1 MSNQDGISGNGSGSQ
16 MSNSGMI
23 ISHAKGPLP
32 EGVHLPLYMDNH
44 ATTPLDRRVLDAMMP
59 YFTGKFGNAASRNH
73 AFGWEAEAA
82 VENARAQIAKLINCT
97 AKEIIFTSGATESNN
112 LAIKGIAEM
121 YREKGNHIIT
131 QVTEHKAVLD
141 TCKKLEKMGYKVT
154 YLPVQAD
161 GLIDLEDL
169 KRAIVKEGSDKT
181 ILVTIMYANNEIGV
195 VQPIREIG
203 KICHEAGVL
212 FHTDA
217 VQAVGKIPV
226 DVQADNI
233 DVLSLSAHK
242 IYGPKGVG
250 ALYVRRRNP
259 RVQITEQI
267 NGGGHERGMRSGTLN
282 VPGIVGLGAACEI
295 AGAEMESEA
304 KQLTELRDHLRQKLE
319 SALDY
324 VQVNGNMEHHLPGNL
339 NMSFVYV
346 EGESLLMGIND
357 IAVSSGSACT
367 SATLEPSYVLKAL
380 GLGDEIAHSS
390 IRFGLGRFNTKAEVD
405 YVADKIID
413 VVQKLREL
421 SPLYEMVKE
430 GIDLSK
436 IEWAAH

>member
-1 MSNQDGISGNGSGSQ
+1 MNEFVAEEMEQSANMAHNGVVITESNE
-16 MSNSGMI
+16 
-23 ISHAKGPLP
+23 PLP
-32 EGVHLPLYMDNH
+32 AGVTLPIYMDNH
-44 ATTPLDRRVLDAMMP
+44 ATTPMDPRVLDAMLP
-59 YFTGKFGNAASRNH
+59 YFGKVFGNAASRNH
-73 AFGWEAEAA
+73 QFGWEAEQA
-82 VENARAQIAKLINCT
+82 VDKAREQVAKLIGCT
-97 AKEIIFTSGATESNN
+97 PKEIIFTSGATESNN

-121 YREKGNHIIT
+121 YRERGNHIIT

-141 TCKKLEKMGYKVT
+141 TCKKLERMGYEVT
-154 YLPVQAD
+154 YLPVETD
-161 GLIDLEDL
+161 GLVSVEKL
-169 KRAIVKEGSDKT
+169 KAAITDKT

-195 VQPIREIG
+195 IQPIREIG
-203 KICHEAGVL
+203 ALCHEKGII
-212 FHTDA
+212 FHTDG

-226 DVQADNI
+226 DVQKDNI
-233 DVLSLSAHK
+233 DVLSLTAHK

-295 AGAEMESEA
+295 AGAEMEAEA
-304 KQLTELRDHLRQKLE
+304 KRLAELRDYLKAKFE

-324 VQVNGNMEHHLPGNL
+324 IHVNGNMEHHLPGNL
-339 NMSFVYV
+339 NMSFVHV

-380 GLGDEIAHSS
+380 GLGDDVAHSS

-405 YVADKIID
+405 YVSDKVID
-413 VVQKLREL
+413 VVQHLREM

>member
-1 MSNQDGISGNGSGSQ
+1 MPESI
-16 MSNSGMI
+16 GMNVTQ
-23 ISHAKGPLP
+23 SSKPLP
-32 EGVHLPLYMDNH
+32 EGVHLPIYMDNH
-44 ATTPLDRRVLDAMMP
+44 ATTPLDPRVLEAMMP
-59 YFTGKFGNAASRNH
+59 YLTGIFGNAASRNH
-73 AFGWEAEAA
+73 SFGWEAEAA
-82 VENARAQIAKLINCT
+82 VDKAREQIAKLIGCT

-112 LAIKGIAEM
+112 LALKGVAEM

-131 QVTEHKAVLD
+131 QMTEHKAVLD
-141 TCKKLEKMGYKVT
+141 TCKKLEKQGFIVT
-154 YLPVQAD
+154 YLPVKAD

-169 KRAIVKEGSDKT
+169 KAAMTPQTIIVS
-181 ILVTIMYANNEIGV
+181 IMYASNEIGV
-195 VQPIREIG
+195 IQPVKEIG
-203 KICHEAGVL
+203 ALCHEKGVI

-226 DVQADNI
+226 NVISDNI
-233 DVLSLSAHK
+233 DLLSLSGHK

-259 RVQITEQI
+259 RVQLTEQI

-295 AGAEMESEA
+295 CMNEMEAEG
-304 KQLTELRDHLRQKLE
+304 KRELELREYLQKKLE
-319 SALDY
+319 AVLDY
-324 VQVNGNMEHHLPGNL
+324 TQVNGNMDHHLPGNL

-380 GLGDEIAHSS
+380 GLGDDVAHSS

-405 YVADKIID
+405 YVADKLID

-430 GIDLSK
+430 GIDLTK

>member
-1 MSNQDGISGNGSGSQ
+1 MSND
-16 MSNSGMI
+16 MSNTGVVITES
-23 ISHAKGPLP
+23 SKPLP
-32 EGVHLPLYMDNH
+32 EGVHLPIYMDNH
-44 ATTPLDRRVLDAMMP
+44 ATTPLDPRVLEAMMP
-59 YFTGKFGNAASRNH
+59 YFGAKFGNAASRNH
-73 AFGWEAEAA
+73 AFGWEAEQA
-82 VENARAQIAKLINCT
+82 VEAAREQIAKLIGAS

-121 YREKGNHIIT
+121 YKERGNHIIT
-131 QVTEHKAVLD
+131 QATEHKAVLD
-141 TCKKLEKMGYKVT
+141 TCKKLEKQGYRVT
-154 YLPVQAD
+154 YLPPQAD
-161 GLIDLEDL
+161 GLISMDEL
-169 KRAIVKEGSDKT
+169 KEAMDDKT

-195 VQPIREIG
+195 IQPIAEIG
-203 KICHEAGVL
+203 KLCHEKGIL

-217 VQAVGKIPV
+217 VQAVGKVPV
-226 DVQADNI
+226 DVQKDNI
-233 DVLSLSAHK
+233 DVLSLSGHK

-259 RVQITEQI
+259 RVQISEQI

-282 VPGIVGLGAACEI
+282 VPGIVGLGKACEI
-295 AGAEMESEA
+295 CREEMATEA
-304 KQLTELRDHLRQKLE
+304 KREGELRDYLKAKLE
-319 SALDY
+319 AALDY
-324 VQVNGNMEHHLPGNL
+324 VQVNGNMDHHLPGNL

-380 GLGDEIAHSS
+380 GLGDEVAHSS
-390 IRFGLGRFNTKAEVD
+390 IRFGLGRFNNKAEVD
-405 YVADKIID
+405 YVSDKVID
-413 VVQKLREL
+413 VVLKLREL